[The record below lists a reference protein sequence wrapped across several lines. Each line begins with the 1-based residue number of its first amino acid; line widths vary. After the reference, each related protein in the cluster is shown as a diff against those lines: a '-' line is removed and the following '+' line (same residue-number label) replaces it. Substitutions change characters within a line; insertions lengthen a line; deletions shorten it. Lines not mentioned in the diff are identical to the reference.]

1 MEKSKVNNKVQEL
14 VRKFRQ
20 LYSYISCEA
29 SVMEKAAAT
38 VTDFPEDVA
47 LDLMQDHILSQGLAD
62 EVVE

>member
-29 SVMEKAAAT
+29 SAWKKQQLQLPTFRRM
-38 VTDFPEDVA
+38 
-47 LDLMQDHILSQGLAD
+47 
-62 EVVE
+62 

>member
-1 MEKSKVNNKVQEL
+1 MEKIKSNNKVQEL

-29 SVMEKAAAT
+29 SVLEKAAT

>member
-20 LYSYISCEA
+20 LYSYISCEV
-29 SVMEKAAAT
+29 SVLEKAAAT

-62 EVVE
+62 EVLE